1 MASLYEIP
9 IEKIKGIGTAR
20 AKRYRFPGTVTV
32 GALVSFLPA
41 SYEVCS
47 CPVPIA
53 DAQVGQTVCVRACVS
68 TAVSERMLSGG
79 RLLAAVRV
87 SDSSGYMRLV
97 FFNNRYIKSMLT
109 YGDEYIFYGKVTDDN
124 GVKSMASPSFEKFD
138 GNLHL
143 RPIYHQTAG
152 LTSRQIEASVKKALA
167 MLPEIIKDPI
177 PLFVRERS
185 DIINLKD
192 ALNQIHFP
200 KSKDEANAAR
210 KRLIFEELLTLVLGL
225 NSMKSAASLQ
235 TSVRINEDCTEEFLQ
250 LLPFKLTAG
259 QMGAIRDGI
268 ADMTTAGGKTMNR
281 LVQGDVGSGKTMVA
295 LALAFTAVRNN
306 YQAAMMVPT
315 EILARQHYHTIS
327 QLFEPAGIRV
337 RLLTGSATAK
347 EKREVLDGLATGLVD
362 FVIGTHALIS
372 ANVEFAHLGLVI
384 TDEQHRFGVR
394 QRGDLLL
401 KGDNP
406 HLLVMSATPIPRTLA
421 LIIYGDLDIS
431 LIHELPPG
439 RKQVD
444 TFLIDAEKRNR
455 AYNFLIKNIEEG
467 RQCYIVCPSV
477 ENTDDGLVGVEEYAQ
492 KISAGIFKGYRVEFI
507 HGKLKTSEKDNIMA
521 RFLDG
526 QIDVLVSTTVIEVGV
541 DVPNA
546 AIMMIENAERFGL
559 SQLHQ
564 LRGRVGRGEH
574 KSYCILVSDTK
585 GDDARKRLGALC
597 STNDGFV
604 IAEEDL
610 KLRGP
615 GDFFGSRQ
623 HGLPELKISSL
634 ADNMDLLV
642 AAQSSAK
649 ELLYCSP
656 DLSDKELRGLRA
668 EIRMLF
674 GDTGKQLN

>member
-9 IEKIKGIGTAR
+9 IEQIKGIGTAR
-20 AKRYRFPGTVTV
+20 GKLYRKLGIDTV
-32 GALVSFLPA
+32 GALVRFYPA
-41 SYEVCS
+41 SYEDWSAPSAIAQAQAGQVS
-47 CPVPIA
+47 CVKA
-53 DAQVGQTVCVRACVS
+53 SVS
-68 TAVSERMLSGG
+68 SAVTERILSGG
-79 RLLAAVRV
+79 RLLVSLSV
-87 SDSSGYMRLV
+87 SDSTGFMRLV

-109 YGDEYIFYGKVTDDN
+109 YGEEYLFYGKVTDD
-124 GVKSMASPSFEKFD
+124 GGTKSMTSPTFEKF
-138 GNLHL
+138 GGKLQM
-143 RPIYHQTAG
+143 RPVYHQTAG

-167 MLPEIIKDPI
+167 MLPTSIKDPI
-177 PLFVRERS
+177 PLFVRERNN
-185 DIINLKD
+185 IINLQD

-200 KSKDEANAAR
+200 KDKHEADAAR

-225 NSMKSAASLQ
+225 NSMKSKASLQ
-235 TSVRINEDCTEEFLQ
+235 TSVSIEKDCTRDFLK
-250 LLPFKLTAG
+250 LLPFKLTSG
-259 QMGAIRDGI
+259 QVSAIRDGI
-268 ADMTTAGGKTMNR
+268 EDMTSGGRTMNR

-295 LALAFTAVRNN
+295 LALAYTAVKNG

-315 EILARQHYHTIS
+315 EILARQHYQTIS
-327 QLFEPAGIRV
+327 QLFETAGVRV
-337 RLLTGSATAK
+337 RLLTGSSTAK
-347 EKREVLDGLATGLVD
+347 EKREVLDGLAVGLVD
-362 FVIGTHALIS
+362 FVVGTHALIS
-372 ANVEFAHLGLVI
+372 TGVEFAALGLVI

-394 QRGDLLL
+394 QRSDLLK

-421 LIIYGDLDIS
+421 LMIYGDLDIS
-431 LIHELPPG
+431 LIKELPPG

-444 TFLIDAEKRNR
+444 TFLIDAEKRTR
-455 AYNFLIKNIEEG
+455 AYNFLIKHIKEG

-477 ENTDDGLVGVEEYAQ
+477 ETTEDGLVGVEEYAQ
-492 KISAGIFKGYRVEFI
+492 KISSGMFKSCRVEFI
-507 HGKLKTSEKDNIMA
+507 HGKLKTSEKDDIMA

-546 AIMMIENAERFGL
+546 VIMMIENAERFGL

-585 GDDARKRLGALC
+585 GDEARKRLGALC
-597 STNDGFV
+597 STNDGFT

-634 ADNMDLLV
+634 VDNMDLLI

-649 ELLYCSP
+649 EILDCSP